1 MFFETP
7 DLRSKKG
14 WRGMGEINLNRLRQ
28 FQTYLQRRP
37 EDSLSTLI
45 ANGNRMQG
53 RSEDQRFQG
62 QQGIL
67 DAYSEAW
74 ALTYFLLTYRQD
86 AFVKYLRFTSE
97 KKPGRSQSDAQK
109 IENFETFFGDLKA
122 LDQAFIARMQR
133 EIKRNARRFR

>member
-14 WRGMGEINLNRLRQ
+14 WRGMGEINLNRLQQ
-28 FQTYLQRRP
+28 FQNYLQRRP
-37 EDSLSTLI
+37 DDSLYTLI

-62 QQGIL
+62 QQGML

-74 ALTYFLLTYRQD
+74 ALTYYLLTYRQD
-86 AFVKYLRFTSE
+86 AFVKYLIFTSE
-97 KKPGRSQSDAQK
+97 KKPGRSDSESQK
-109 IENFETFFGDLKA
+109 IENFETFFGDLES
-122 LDQAFIARMQR
+122 LDQAFLERMQR